1 MSAKK
6 AFSELQAR
14 RHPASVFW
22 NFLNLKWFG
31 LEERKEELLMRE
43 SALFVAA
50 ALAVFHP
57 AVAKVVHRRP
67 VHARAPSVHQGRPY
81 GYSDRP
87 KLPNDDCDGTNKVP
101 LTTCA
106 NGR

>member
-31 LEERKEELLMRE
+31 LEERKGELLMRE

-57 AVAKVVHRRP
+57 AVAKVVHRRQ
-67 VHARAPSVHQGRPY
+67 VTRERRACTRAGRMATATV
-81 GYSDRP
+81 
-87 KLPNDDCDGTNKVP
+87 PNCQMMIVME
-101 LTTCA
+101 LTRC
-106 NGR
+106 R